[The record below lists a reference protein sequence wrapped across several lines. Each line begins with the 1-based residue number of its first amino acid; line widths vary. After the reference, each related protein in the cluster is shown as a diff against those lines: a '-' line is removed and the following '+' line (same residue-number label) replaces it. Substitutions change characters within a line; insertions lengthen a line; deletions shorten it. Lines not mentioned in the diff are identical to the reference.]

1 MSTGPLDGIKIIELP
16 NIGPMQFAG
25 MVLSDLGAEVLR
37 LDRASAVEAG
47 VSFMEPKPYAVID
60 RGRRSAGVDL
70 KHPDG
75 VATVL
80 RLCERAD
87 VFLEGFRP
95 GVAERLGV
103 GPNNCRGVNPRL
115 VYGRMTG
122 WGQSGPLAGDP
133 GHDINYLSIAGVLY
147 HLGPAGGPPHPPIN
161 LLADFGGGGMLLA
174 LGVVSALLERER
186 SGEGQVVDAAMV
198 DGSAL
203 IMSIYYGLDAMGMW
217 SERGTN
223 MPDGGAHFYQVYET
237 ADGEWVTVASYEP
250 QFYAELLRV
259 LELDDLDP
267 ADQWDPEPWPALKR
281 RFAEI
286 FRTKTRAEWVEIFS
300 GHEVCFAPVL
310 SMQEARGHPHNLARD
325 VFVDVDGAPHPAPA
339 PRFGR
344 TPGVVARAPVAPG
357 TDTDTALADW
367 GLSSEEIAALKA
379 DGAIA

>member
-25 MVLSDLGAEVLR
+25 MVLSDLGADVLR

-47 VSFMEPKPYAVID
+47 VGFMEAKPYAVID

-75 VATVL
+75 VAMVL

-103 GPNNCRGVNPRL
+103 GPDDCRGVNPRL

-147 HLGPAGGPPHPPIN
+147 HLRHEGGPPHPPIN

-198 DGSAL
+198 EGSAL
-203 IMSIYYGLDAMGMW
+203 LMSIYYGLDAMGMW
-217 SERGTN
+217 SAPGTN
-223 MPDGGAHFYQVYET
+223 MPDGGAHFYQAYET

-250 QFYAELLRV
+250 QFYAELLSV

-267 ADQWDPEPWPALKR
+267 ADQWDSQPWPALKR
-281 RFAEI
+281 RFAQI
-286 FRTKTRAEWVEIFS
+286 FRTKTRDEWVEIFR

-310 SMQEARGHPHNLARD
+310 SMREAQAHPQNIERE
-325 VFVDVDGAPHPAPA
+325 VFVDVDGAPHPAAA
-339 PRFGR
+339 PRFSR
-344 TPGVVARAPVAPG
+344 TPGAVARVPVAPG

-367 GLSSEEIAALKA
+367 GLSPEEIAALKA
-379 DGAIA
+379 VGAIA